1 MGSSSTVLTLVGLL
15 IAVVVAFAGV
25 VGTWA
30 ALRVGRNTTVLSN
43 YKQAAESAQ
52 TVADSLKS
60 EVEQLRAELAE
71 AKATAQRERDQWT
84 KSNAELQA
92 RISILQDLATG
103 HSALDALGQQLEN
116 ALVAKVGELR
126 TDMLTEFERTR
137 SVIGSAS

>member
-1 MGSSSTVLTLVGLL
+1 MGSSTVLTLVGLL